1 MEILYV
7 LLVVLSISINSIQY
21 NSQIPFK
28 TYFSQVA
35 RRNAR
40 ERNRV
45 SGVNGGFGVL
55 KATVPNLKNKSSKVE
70 TLKAAIEYIKAMRSV
85 LGLEDIQDSGR
96 MGEEMDFGDDDG
108 EFVGTNTVLDISK
121 LKLLAHVC

>member
-1 MEILYV
+1 MHY
-7 LLVVLSISINSIQY
+7 S
-21 NSQIPFK
+21 SQMPFK
-28 TYFSQVA
+28 TNLSQVA

-70 TLKAAIEYIKAMRSV
+70 TLKAAIEYIKAMRSL
-85 LGLEDIQDSGR
+85 LGMEDIQDSGR
-96 MGEEMDFGDDDG
+96 MDGETNFGDDDG
-108 EFVGTNTVLDISK
+108 EFINEKEKNLIVKNTDLNT
-121 LKLLAHVC
+121 